1 MSIKERAK
9 AFENNNNNNPKI
21 QPISKPKPN
30 ITKKPKDTV
39 SEKTEESNKEFFF
52 DFHTNAK
59 AKKILFLGNEQ
70 ESFINT
76 FMNIYTNK
84 EFKNKFRHKII
95 YSKKYKEYDIPTFDN
110 IDNIKIISIPF
121 GLEKNEKFIRTVLL
135 KLSKIHLACYT
146 FGRNIVD
153 LNPKQKKE

>member
-9 AFENNNNNNPKI
+9 MLENKNNNNPKI
-21 QPISKPKPN
+21 QPFAKI
-30 ITKKPKDTV
+30 
-39 SEKTEESNKEFFF
+39 EKTEENKKEFFF

-76 FMNIYTNK
+76 FMDIYTNK

-95 YSKKYKEYDIPTFDN
+95 YSKKKR
-110 IDNIKIISIPF
+110 
-121 GLEKNEKFIRTVLL
+121 L
-135 KLSKIHLACYT
+135 
-146 FGRNIVD
+146 
-153 LNPKQKKE
+153 